1 MIHERLLLPALRA
14 AMGDWTY
21 YIASMTLEELAHR
34 VTTATLSQRTG
45 GSANLGGKT
54 SKVIQDCTICASC
67 RCTGLC
73 WIVPRKR
80 VNRFEWREFASY

>member
-34 VTTATLSQRTG
+34 VTTATTLHQPESPG
-45 GSANLGGKT
+45 GGY
-54 SKVIQDCTICASC
+54 C
-67 RCTGLC
+67 
-73 WIVPRKR
+73 
-80 VNRFEWREFASY
+80 

>member
-34 VTTATLSQRTG
+34 VTTATTLHQPESPGRGYCGIPAIPT
-45 GSANLGGKT
+45 AT
-54 SKVIQDCTICASC
+54 SVWDVSGWGRRRRA
-67 RCTGLC
+67 RM
-73 WIVPRKR
+73 
-80 VNRFEWREFASY
+80 A